1 MGTPLVKI
9 TRVWR
14 VETRSDGVGADLLG
28 VQQLLQVGQDVL
40 PRYLGQLLGVV
51 LVAVGQP
58 GQGETAGVHRLLAV
72 FDHSAGEDQ
81 KGCPP

>member
-40 PRYLGQLLGVV
+40 PRYLGVGTVNCPEDSPGTLL
-51 LVAVGQP
+51 L
-58 GQGETAGVHRLLAV
+58 E
-72 FDHSAGEDQ
+72 
-81 KGCPP
+81 